1 MKKLSASDIALNVIR
16 FGLIAAI
23 VVTVVMRFTSNG
35 AVTTISINDV
45 ESAPLSSSDAST
57 ASSSAA
63 TGTAKNSSS
72 GLININTA
80 TASQL
85 TALNGIGE
93 IKAAAIVEYR
103 RQHGNFSSVD
113 DLLNVRGISEKI
125 LEGLRDQVT
134 VGAPSVTAA
143 SAGTTHEIT
152 QDYSSGLININTATA
167 SQLTALNGIGES
179 RAAAIV
185 EYREQHGDFG
195 SVDDLL
201 NVPGIGEKILEGLRD
216 QVTVGAPSVTA
227 ASTGTTHEITQ
238 DYNSGLINI
247 NTATASQLTALNGIG
262 ETKAAAIVE
271 YRRQHGDFGS
281 VDELLNVPGI
291 GEKILEGLRD
301 QVTVGAPSVTADS
314 AGTTHEITQDYSS
327 GLININTA
335 TASQLT
341 ALNGIGETKAAAIV
355 EYREQHGRFTSVDEL
370 LNVRGIGEK
379 TLANIRGQITV

>member
-35 AVTTISINDV
+35 AVSTISINDV
-45 ESAPLSSSDAST
+45 ESAPLSSSDMST
-57 ASSSAA
+57 ASLSAA
-63 TGTAKNSSS
+63 SGTAKNSSS

-80 TASQL
+80 T
-85 TALNGIGE
+85 
-93 IKAAAIVEYR
+93 V
-103 RQHGNFSSVD
+103 
-113 DLLNVRGISEKI
+113 
-125 LEGLRDQVT
+125 
-134 VGAPSVTAA
+134 
-143 SAGTTHEIT
+143 
-152 QDYSSGLININTATA
+152 

-179 RAAAIV
+179 KAAIV
-185 EYREQHGDFG
+185 EYREQYGDFG
-195 SVDDLL
+195 SVDELL

-227 ASTGTTHEITQ
+227 ASAGTTHEITQ

-271 YRRQHGDFGS
+271 YRRQHGDFGSVDELLNVPGIGEKILEGLRDQVTVGAPSVTAASAGTTHEITQDYNSGLININTATASQLTALNGIGESKAAAIVEYREQHGDFGS

>member
-35 AVTTISINDV
+35 AVSTISINDV
-45 ESAPLSSSDAST
+45 ESAPLSSSDMST
-57 ASSSAA
+57 ASLSAA
-63 TGTAKNSSS
+63 SGTAKNSSS

-93 IKAAAIVEYR
+93 SKAAAIVEYR
-103 RQHGNFSSVD
+103 EQYGDFGSVD
-113 DLLNVRGISEKI
+113 ELLIVPGIGEKI

-152 QDYSSGLININTATA
+152 QDY
-167 SQLTALNGIGES
+167 
-179 RAAAIV
+179 
-185 EYREQHGDFG
+185 
-195 SVDDLL
+195 
-201 NVPGIGEKILEGLRD
+201 
-216 QVTVGAPSVTA
+216 
-227 ASTGTTHEITQ
+227 
-238 DYNSGLINI
+238 NSGLINI
-247 NTATASQLTALNGIG
+247 NTATASQLTALNVIG

-271 YRRQHGDFGS
+271 F
-281 VDELLNVPGI
+281 
-291 GEKILEGLRD
+291 
-301 QVTVGAPSVTADS
+301 
-314 AGTTHEITQDYSS
+314 
-327 GLININTA
+327 
-335 TASQLT
+335 
-341 ALNGIGETKAAAIV
+341 
-355 EYREQHGRFTSVDEL
+355 REQHGRFTTVDEL

>member
-1 MKKLSASDIALNVIR
+1 
-16 FGLIAAI
+16 
-23 VVTVVMRFTSNG
+23 MRFTSNG
-35 AVTTISINDV
+35 AVSTISINDV
-45 ESAPLSSSDAST
+45 PSAPLYSSDVST

-72 GLININTA
+72 GFININTA
-80 TASQL
+80 SASQL

-93 IKAAAIVEYR
+93 SKAAAIVEYR
-103 RQHGNFSSVD
+103 RQHGDFGSVD
-113 DLLNVRGISEKI
+113 ELLNVRRIGEKI

-143 SAGTTHEIT
+143 SAGTMHEIT
-152 QDYSSGLININTATA
+152 QDYSSWLININTATA

-271 YRRQHGDFGS
+271 YREQYGDFGS

-291 GEKILEGLRD
+291 GEK
-301 QVTVGAPSVTADS
+301 
-314 AGTTHEITQDYSS
+314 
-327 GLININTA
+327 
-335 TASQLT
+335 
-341 ALNGIGETKAAAIV
+341 
-355 EYREQHGRFTSVDEL
+355 
-370 LNVRGIGEK
+370 

>member
-35 AVTTISINDV
+35 AVSTISINDV
-45 ESAPLSSSDAST
+45 PSAPLYSSDVST

-63 TGTAKNSSS
+63 TRTAKNSSS

-93 IKAAAIVEYR
+93 SK
-103 RQHGNFSSVD
+103 
-113 DLLNVRGISEKI
+113 
-125 LEGLRDQVT
+125 
-134 VGAPSVTAA
+134 
-143 SAGTTHEIT
+143 
-152 QDYSSGLININTATA
+152 
-167 SQLTALNGIGES
+167 
-179 RAAAIV
+179 AAAIV

-227 ASTGTTHEITQ
+227 ASAGTTHEITQ
-238 DYNSGLINI
+238 NYNSGLINI

-262 ETKAAAIVE
+262 ESKAAAI
-271 YRRQHGDFGS
+271 G
-281 VDELLNVPGI
+281 
-291 GEKILEGLRD
+291 
-301 QVTVGAPSVTADS
+301 
-314 AGTTHEITQDYSS
+314 
-327 GLININTA
+327 
-335 TASQLT
+335 
-341 ALNGIGETKAAAIV
+341 
-355 EYREQHGRFTSVDEL
+355 EYREQHGRFTTVDEL

>member
-113 DLLNVRGISEKI
+113 DLLNVRGI
-125 LEGLRDQVT
+125 
-134 VGAPSVTAA
+134 
-143 SAGTTHEIT
+143 
-152 QDYSSGLININTATA
+152 
-167 SQLTALNGIGES
+167 
-179 RAAAIV
+179 
-185 EYREQHGDFG
+185 
-195 SVDDLL
+195 
-201 NVPGIGEKILEGLRD
+201 GEKILEGLRD

-227 ASTGTTHEITQ
+227 AST
-238 DYNSGLINI
+238 
-247 NTATASQLTALNGIG
+247 
-262 ETKAAAIVE
+262 
-271 YRRQHGDFGS
+271 
-281 VDELLNVPGI
+281 
-291 GEKILEGLRD
+291 
-301 QVTVGAPSVTADS
+301 
-314 AGTTHEITQDYSS
+314 GTTHEITQDYSS

>member
-35 AVTTISINDV
+35 AVSTISINDV
-45 ESAPLSSSDAST
+45 ESAPLSSSDMST
-57 ASSSAA
+57 ASLSAA
-63 TGTAKNSSS
+63 SGTAKNSSS
-72 GLININTA
+72 GLIDVNTA

-93 IKAAAIVEYR
+93 
-103 RQHGNFSSVD
+103 N
-113 DLLNVRGISEKI
+113 
-125 LEGLRDQVT
+125 
-134 VGAPSVTAA
+134 
-143 SAGTTHEIT
+143 
-152 QDYSSGLININTATA
+152 
-167 SQLTALNGIGES
+167 
-179 RAAAIV
+179 
-185 EYREQHGDFG
+185 
-195 SVDDLL
+195 
-201 NVPGIGEKILEGLRD
+201 
-216 QVTVGAPSVTA
+216 
-227 ASTGTTHEITQ
+227 
-238 DYNSGLINI
+238 
-247 NTATASQLTALNGIG
+247 
-262 ETKAAAIVE
+262 KAAAIVE

-301 QVTVGAPSVTADS
+301 QVTVGAPPVTAAS
-314 AGTTHEITQDYSS
+314 TGTTHEITQDYNS

>member
-93 IKAAAIVEYR
+93 
-103 RQHGNFSSVD
+103 
-113 DLLNVRGISEKI
+113 
-125 LEGLRDQVT
+125 
-134 VGAPSVTAA
+134 
-143 SAGTTHEIT
+143 
-152 QDYSSGLININTATA
+152 
-167 SQLTALNGIGES
+167 
-179 RAAAIV
+179 
-185 EYREQHGDFG
+185 
-195 SVDDLL
+195 
-201 NVPGIGEKILEGLRD
+201 
-216 QVTVGAPSVTA
+216 
-227 ASTGTTHEITQ
+227 
-238 DYNSGLINI
+238 
-247 NTATASQLTALNGIG
+247 
-262 ETKAAAIVE
+262 
-271 YRRQHGDFGS
+271 
-281 VDELLNVPGI
+281 
-291 GEKILEGLRD
+291 
-301 QVTVGAPSVTADS
+301 
-314 AGTTHEITQDYSS
+314 
-327 GLININTA
+327 
-335 TASQLT
+335 
-341 ALNGIGETKAAAIV
+341 TKAAAIV

>member
-35 AVTTISINDV
+35 AVSTISINDV
-45 ESAPLSSSDAST
+45 PSAPLYSSDVST

-63 TGTAKNSSS
+63 SGTAKNSSS
-72 GLININTA
+72 G
-80 TASQL
+80 
-85 TALNGIGE
+85 
-93 IKAAAIVEYR
+93 
-103 RQHGNFSSVD
+103 F
-113 DLLNVRGISEKI
+113 
-125 LEGLRDQVT
+125 
-134 VGAPSVTAA
+134 
-143 SAGTTHEIT
+143 
-152 QDYSSGLININTATA
+152 ININTATA

-179 RAAAIV
+179 
-185 EYREQHGDFG
+185 
-195 SVDDLL
+195 
-201 NVPGIGEKILEGLRD
+201 
-216 QVTVGAPSVTA
+216 
-227 ASTGTTHEITQ
+227 
-238 DYNSGLINI
+238 
-247 NTATASQLTALNGIG
+247 
-262 ETKAAAIVE
+262 KAAAIVE

-301 QVTVGAPSVTADS
+301 QVTVGAPSVTAAS
-314 AGTTHEITQDYSS
+314 AGTTHEITQDYNS

-355 EYREQHGRFTSVDEL
+355 EYREQYGDFGSVDEL
-370 LNVRGIGEK
+370 LNVPGIGEK